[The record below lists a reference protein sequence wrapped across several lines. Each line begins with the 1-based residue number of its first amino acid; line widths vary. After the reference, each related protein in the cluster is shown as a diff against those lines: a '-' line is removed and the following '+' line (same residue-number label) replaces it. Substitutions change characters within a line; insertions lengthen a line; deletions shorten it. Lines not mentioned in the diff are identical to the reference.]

1 MKNLSRWA
9 SQHSR
14 AAIALLILCEVSN
27 AANGLLLGMNLL
39 ESWSAGYLILL
50 ILVLAAGALFIQTQS
65 ARIARQSYWVSR
77 RWLFGAFM
85 TNYLLFT
92 LLGGF
97 WATNLQQPTFSQ
109 TAWGNR
115 RIEVRSDTLVPSPNL
130 KATNP
135 AFYEAPISV
144 QEQPI
149 KDQTGKRIGFI
160 LLFLLGILL
169 SSYAVALACTLACAS
184 NGALAFLAG
193 LLGGGIFLGS
203 FLLLSRAFDKVIK
216 PWRLMTRRER
226 GRVYLRSLLLL
237 LGFWVVS
244 ALLGGLTR

>member
-1 MKNLSRWA
+1 MKHLSRWA

-14 AAIALLILCEVSN
+14 IAIALLILCETSN

-39 ESWSAGYLILL
+39 ESWPAGYLLLL
-50 ILVLAAGALFIQTQS
+50 ISGLLAGALFVQTQS
-65 ARIARQSYWVSR
+65 ARITNKPYWVGR
-77 RWLFGAFM
+77 RWLFGAFII
-85 TNYLLFT
+85 NYLLFIS
-92 LLGGF
+92 LGGF
-97 WATNLQQPTFSQ
+97 WATNTQQPTFSQ
-109 TAWGNR
+109 PAWGNR
-115 RIEVRSDTLVPSPNL
+115 QIAVRPDTLVPSPNL

-135 AFYEAPISV
+135 AFYEAPVPV
-144 QEQPI
+144 QEQPV
-149 KDQTGKRIGFI
+149 KDQTGKRIGFV

-169 SSYAVALACTLACAS
+169 SSYAVALACSLACAG

-203 FLLLSRAFDKVIK
+203 FVLLSRAFDKVIK
-216 PWRLMTRRER
+216 PWKLMTRRER

-244 ALLGGLTR
+244 ALLGGLAR